1 MLILKVG
8 MGKKTKPIVDDR
20 DTRERLISVAREVF
34 AERGFA
40 GATVKEISDRAGVNI
55 SLISYHFAGKE
66 GLFRT
71 VLEEFGRE
79 RLADA
84 VKILT
89 PPESMEDMRAKLKL
103 WSRQFLQC
111 HVDQN
116 NACCILHKED
126 IFQFDFMRDIFLN
139 TFMKAF
145 QAVAD
150 FFQQAKKKG
159 LVKKEF
165 DPVMIAALIFGAFI
179 HAGRTQKIQK
189 EILGRSIA
197 DEEYRTQIADQ
208 FVGILL
214 GGIHEKQ

>member
-1 MLILKVG
+1 MV
-8 MGKKTKPIVDDR
+8 KKAKTPVDDR

-34 AERGFA
+34 AEKGFA

-55 SLISYHFAGKE
+55 SLISYHFHGKE

-84 VKILT
+84 EKILT
-89 PPESMEDMRAKLKL
+89 PPDSLEDMRAKLKL

-116 NACCILHKED
+116 NVCSILHKED
-126 IFQFDFMRDIFLN
+126 IFQFDFMREIFLG
-139 TFMKAF
+139 TFMKSFEAIT
-145 QAVAD
+145 Q
-150 FFQQAKKKG
+150 FFHHAKKKG
-159 LVKKEF
+159 IVKKEF
-165 DPVMIAALIFGAFI
+165 DATMIAALLFGGYLNV
-179 HAGRTQKIQK
+179 GRSQKIMQ
-189 EILGRSIA
+189 EVLGKSLADDKYRSQIV
-197 DEEYRTQIADQ
+197 DE